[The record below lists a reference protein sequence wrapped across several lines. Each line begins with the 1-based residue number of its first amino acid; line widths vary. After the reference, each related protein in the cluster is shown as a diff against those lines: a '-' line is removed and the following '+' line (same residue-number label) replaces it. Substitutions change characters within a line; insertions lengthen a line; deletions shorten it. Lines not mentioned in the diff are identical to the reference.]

1 MSDDKVP
8 MVSLNLDLGDG
19 LSVRVNHYGAQID
32 AHIRGK
38 TCGLEV
44 RRYPGDPRRHEFFTV
59 SYSPS
64 SETAMILFVDRQQLE
79 QLRGAIDDA
88 LADEAAKATP

>member
-19 LSVRVNHYGAQID
+19 LSVRANHYGAQID
-32 AHIRGK
+32 AHIRESP
-38 TCGLEV
+38 CGLEV
-44 RRYPGDPRRHEFFTV
+44 SRYPTEPRRPEFFTV

-64 SETAMILFVDRQQLE
+64 RETALSLFVDRQQLE

-88 LADEAAKATP
+88 LADEVAG

>member
-19 LSVRVNHYGAQID
+19 LSVRANYFGTQID
-32 AHIRGK
+32 AHIRGS

-44 RRYPGDPRRHEFFTV
+44 RRYPGEKVWHEFFIV

-64 SETAMILFVDRQQLE
+64 RETALCLFANRQQLE

-88 LADEAAKATP
+88 LADEVAG